1 MCWPALRVCAG
12 FSWIWACYTCSVIAN
27 GSEWWN
33 PSHPKQHLILWKLL
47 KKQNKNTTHKA
58 CREHCVTAKKIGLQL
73 IHKIKIKKSQTSLS
87 SPRAVFR
94 CGCVCMKVDLVIML
108 ITVQCLLFECFKPI
122 HLSFSPV
129 QLFSSLFMCRKPLS
143 WVHAAPGGQI

>member
-1 MCWPALRVCAG
+1 MSRTLCHCQKNRSP
-12 FSWIWACYTCSVIAN
+12 I
-27 GSEWWN
+27 N
-33 PSHPKQHLILWKLL
+33 P
-47 KKQNKNTTHKA
+47 QNK
-58 CREHCVTAKKIGLQL
+58 KKN
-73 IHKIKIKKSQTSLS
+73 QTSLS

-143 WVHAAPGGQI
+143 